1 MREAHAFLYLGYSR
15 HLASLTAR
23 MAQRLR
29 SRSQVQT
36 AWVCIP
42 VLLLMASLVAQ
53 MVKNLPA
60 MQETQIWSLGR
71 EDTLE
76 QEMATPSSRLA
87 WRIPWMEEPSGLH
100 EPMHGVA
107 WATNT
112 TLSLKSCGTF
122 EKSHNFSV
130 PYIPCFLNRNNTI
143 YIMGCCEFNEMYWVV
158 STFEELNS
166 V

>member
-53 MVKNLPA
+53 MVKESACNARNPDLIPG
-60 MQETQIWSLGR
+60 SGR
-71 EDTLE
+71 YPGAGNGNPL
-76 QEMATPSSRLA
+76 Q
-87 WRIPWMEEPSGLH
+87 
-100 EPMHGVA
+100 
-107 WATNT
+107 
-112 TLSLKSCGTF
+112 
-122 EKSHNFSV
+122 
-130 PYIPCFLNRNNTI
+130 
-143 YIMGCCEFNEMYWVV
+143 
-158 STFEELNS
+158 
-166 V
+166 